1 MIKNWN
7 SNQIISEIQKIY
19 WAGTDPRMDGF
30 STWPCKQ
37 DMYRIK
43 WAVDEMLSQM
53 PTYSVE
59 DEFLEQHNKEL
70 VWKTLNETHTK

>member
-7 SNQIISEIQKIY
+7 ADTIISEIGKIH

-30 STWPCKQ
+30 ITWTCKQ
-37 DMYRIK
+37 DMYKIK
-43 WAVDEMLSQM
+43 WAVDEMLSKM

-59 DEFLEQHNKEL
+59 EEFLEEHKKEL
-70 VWKTLNETHTK
+70 VWKALKK